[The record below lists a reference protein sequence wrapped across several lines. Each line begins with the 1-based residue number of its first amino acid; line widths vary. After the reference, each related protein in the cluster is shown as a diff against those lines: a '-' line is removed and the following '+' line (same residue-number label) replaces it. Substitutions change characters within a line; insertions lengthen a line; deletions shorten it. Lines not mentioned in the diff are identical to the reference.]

1 MSANAIKYMSS
12 KIIFFNHKIK
22 SSEQHYRILLIINW
36 RFFCGIF
43 NLIYIS
49 TYQGPRYQKYHISH
63 TRLNNY
69 QVFFP
74 PYRLEAL
81 ASPQLVLAFNTNDKE
96 KSKFFDQ
103 IFSDMNRSPQLL
115 KYYRKCVRARALKAW
130 SNIVE
135 DNEQFTL
142 LEWSKS
148 YFSYL
153 RQQVEI
159 QVIIRYFIL
168 GKNIIYKYLQY

>member
-1 MSANAIKYMSS
+1 M
-12 KIIFFNHKIK
+12 
-22 SSEQHYRILLIINW
+22 
-36 RFFCGIF
+36 
-43 NLIYIS
+43 
-49 TYQGPRYQKYHISH
+49 
-63 TRLNNY
+63 
-69 QVFFP
+69 
-74 PYRLEAL
+74 EAL

-159 QVIIRYFIL
+159 QVIVRYFIL
-168 GKNIIYKYLQY
+168 

>member
-1 MSANAIKYMSS
+1 MRFQYVSYSSVTAIL
-12 KIIFFNHKIK
+12 
-22 SSEQHYRILLIINW
+22 EILY
-36 RFFCGIF
+36 FS
-43 NLIYIS
+43 YTS
-49 TYQGPRYQKYHISH
+49 Q
-63 TRLNNY
+63 NNY
-69 QVFFP
+69 EFFSVL
-74 PYRLEAL
+74 RLEAL

-103 IFSDMNRSPQLL
+103 VFSDMNRSPQLL

-159 QVIIRYFIL
+159 QVLL
-168 GKNIIYKYLQY
+168 GTL

>member
-1 MSANAIKYMSS
+1 MRFQYVSYSLVTAIL
-12 KIIFFNHKIK
+12 
-22 SSEQHYRILLIINW
+22 EILY
-36 RFFCGIF
+36 FS
-43 NLIYIS
+43 YTS
-49 TYQGPRYQKYHISH
+49 Q
-63 TRLNNY
+63 NNY
-69 QVFFP
+69 EFFSVL
-74 PYRLEAL
+74 RLEAL

-103 IFSDMNRSPQLL
+103 VFSDMNRSPQLL

-159 QVIIRYFIL
+159 QVLL
-168 GKNIIYKYLQY
+168 GTL

>member
-1 MSANAIKYMSS
+1 MRFQYVSYSS
-12 KIIFFNHKIK
+12 VTALL
-22 SSEQHYRILLIINW
+22 EILY
-36 RFFCGIF
+36 FS
-43 NLIYIS
+43 YTS
-49 TYQGPRYQKYHISH
+49 Q
-63 TRLNNY
+63 NNY
-69 QVFFP
+69 EFFSVL
-74 PYRLEAL
+74 RLEAL

-103 IFSDMNRSPQLL
+103 VFSDMNRSPQLL

-159 QVIIRYFIL
+159 QVLL
-168 GKNIIYKYLQY
+168 GTL

>member
-1 MSANAIKYMSS
+1 MTLCLN
-12 KIIFFNHKIK
+12 FF
-22 SSEQHYRILLIINW
+22 
-36 RFFCGIF
+36 
-43 NLIYIS
+43 
-49 TYQGPRYQKYHISH
+49 
-63 TRLNNY
+63 
-69 QVFFP
+69 QVLPYFFFP
-74 PYRLEAL
+74 VFRLEAL

-103 IFSDMNRSPQLL
+103 VFSDMNRAPQLL

-130 SNIVE
+130 SNVVE
-135 DNEQFTL
+135 ENEQFTV

-159 QVIIRYFIL
+159 QVLVY
-168 GKNIIYKYLQY
+168 